1 MIYFA
6 IPDSAKDVL
15 EALVEKDGVS
25 SRSIAEKIN
34 MSNRTV
40 RYALKILKSRDLV
53 IMKII
58 LGDTRKR
65 IYTINREALENDRNL
80 YKSKL

>member
-1 MIYFA
+1 
-6 IPDSAKDVL
+6 VL

-34 MSNRTV
+34 MPDRTV
-40 RYALKILKSRDLV
+40 RYALKILKSKDFVR
-53 IMKII
+53 MRII

-65 IYTINREALENDRNL
+65 IYTLNKEILEDTV
-80 YKSKL
+80 

>member
-1 MIYFA
+1 
-6 IPDSAKDVL
+6 VL
-15 EALVEKDGVS
+15 EALVEKDGIS

-34 MSNRTV
+34 MPDRTV

-58 LGDTRKR
+58 NVSPL
-65 IYTINREALENDRNL
+65 I
-80 YKSKL
+80 

>member
-1 MIYFA
+1 MYFA

-34 MSNRTV
+34 MPDRTV
-40 RYALKILKSRDLV
+40 RYALKILKSKDFVR
-53 IMKII
+53 MRII

-65 IYTINREALENDRNL
+65 IYTLNKEILEDTV
-80 YKSKL
+80 

>member
-1 MIYFA
+1 MYFA

-34 MSNRTV
+34 MPDRTV
-40 RYALKILKSRDLV
+40 RYALKILKSKDFVR
-53 IMKII
+53 MRII

-65 IYTINREALENDRNL
+65 IYTLNKEILENTV
-80 YKSKL
+80 